1 MMSWAHDGAS
11 VASAVFGTWLSG
23 LVGPASAS
31 SGGGGTD
38 EPRTMP
44 NGPHQGEASLLLA
57 HATEGALSVAM
68 VPPRG
73 GGQGHQARQ
82 GRRARGRGSRSV
94 AEPCSAAAMVPQV
107 ASSDSAA
114 AWSSGGVRGGPARR
128 ARASSLAVDSQPR
141 ADDAARAALD
151 DRETSSSGE
160 PTRFTGQQ
168 ACASRLRY
176 CASSSPSS
184 GLFIVGRPG
193 NVPSGAKAGDPE
205 FPQDDPR
212 IDSGAPDPGGL
223 VAASS
228 VGTLP
233 NRIFVPSAWRQTM
246 IFVPSAGHLVPLS
259 EPLARDQTGRLA
271 AYSCVFKY
279 GLNM

>member
-1 MMSWAHDGAS
+1 MSWAHDGAS

-23 LVGPASAS
+23 LVGPVSAS

-44 NGPHQGEASLLLA
+44 
-57 HATEGALSVAM
+57 M

-82 GRRARGRGSRSV
+82 ERRARGRGSRSV

-107 ASSDSAA
+107 ASSESAA

-128 ARASSLAVDSQPR
+128 ARASSSLAVDSQPR

-205 FPQDDPR
+205 SPQDDPR

-246 IFVPSAGHLVPLS
+246 IFVQSAGHLVPLS

-271 AYSCVFKY
+271 AYSCVFQY

>member
-23 LVGPASAS
+23 LVCPVSAS

-44 NGPHQGEASLLLA
+44 
-57 HATEGALSVAM
+57 M

-82 GRRARGRGSRSV
+82 ERRARGRGSRSV

-107 ASSDSAA
+107 ASSDGAA

-151 DRETSSSGE
+151 DGETSSSGE
-160 PTRFTGQQ
+160 P
-168 ACASRLRY
+168 
-176 CASSSPSS
+176 
-184 GLFIVGRPG
+184 
-193 NVPSGAKAGDPE
+193 PSGAKAGDPE
-205 FPQDDPR
+205 SPQDDPR
-212 IDSGAPDPGGL
+212 SDSGAPDPGGL

-233 NRIFVPSAWRQTM
+233 NRIFVPSAWRQKR
-246 IFVPSAGHLVPLS
+246 IFVPSAWRLILVPKL
-259 EPLARDQTGRLA
+259 EDEAPLIALGYSPTAAVAPCLPTPPRHPPPAHMIALRLRRET
-271 AYSCVFKY
+271 
-279 GLNM
+279 

>member
-23 LVGPASAS
+23 LGGPVSAS

-44 NGPHQGEASLLLA
+44 
-57 HATEGALSVAM
+57 M

-82 GRRARGRGSRSV
+82 ERRARGRGSRSV

-107 ASSDSAA
+107 ASSDGAA

-151 DRETSSSGE
+151 DGETSASGE
-160 PTRFTGQQ
+160 PTRFTGQR

-176 CASSSPSS
+176 CASSSTSS
-184 GLFIVGRPG
+184 GQLRSPG
-193 NVPSGAKAGDPE
+193 NFPSGAKAGDPE
-205 FPQDDPR
+205 SPQDDPR
-212 IDSGAPDPGGL
+212 IDKGAPDPGGL

-246 IFVPSAGHLVPLS
+246 IFVPSAGHLVPPS
-259 EPLARDQTGRLA
+259 EPPARDQTGRLA
-271 AYSCVFKY
+271 AYSCVFQY